1 MQDIL
6 INDYTYARQ
15 CLELSSHTKDQD
27 YLQNHLLIIAVGAVW
42 QRDSMGM
49 VNENN
54 ELKLRLQ
61 AMEQQAQLR
70 EGKWMMWWTLYIA
83 KYNPCLQMKNKI
95 LFQVVLDCGSMPFFL
110 SMQLWMKH

>member
-1 MQDIL
+1 M
-6 INDYTYARQ
+6 
-15 CLELSSHTKDQD
+15 
-27 YLQNHLLIIAVGAVW
+27 IIAVGVVS

-70 EGKWMMWWTLYIA
+70 EGK
-83 KYNPCLQMKNKI
+83 
-95 LFQVVLDCGSMPFFL
+95 
-110 SMQLWMKH
+110 

>member
-1 MQDIL
+1 MIHMLDNVLSWAVIKK
-6 INDYTYARQ
+6 IKIIYGSTYM
-15 CLELSSHTKDQD
+15 
-27 YLQNHLLIIAVGAVW
+27 IIAVGVVS

-70 EGKWMMWWTLYIA
+70 EGK
-83 KYNPCLQMKNKI
+83 
-95 LFQVVLDCGSMPFFL
+95 
-110 SMQLWMKH
+110 